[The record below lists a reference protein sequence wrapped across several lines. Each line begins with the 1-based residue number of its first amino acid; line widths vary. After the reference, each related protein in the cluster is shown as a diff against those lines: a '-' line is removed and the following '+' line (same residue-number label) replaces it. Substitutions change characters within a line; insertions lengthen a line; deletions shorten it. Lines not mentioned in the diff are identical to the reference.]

1 MKTFLRIA
9 CVQLFICLT
18 IGAIAQT
25 TLPYTTSGTFTWSP
39 PAGVTSVTLQMWGA
53 GGYGI
58 WGSFSGGG
66 GAFVQTSSIPV
77 VYGTTY
83 NIVVG
88 SGFGSSAASS
98 FGPVGG
104 STIISAQ
111 GGSTNSTAGGAAS
124 TGPYV
129 LTSYPGGNGAFPADY
144 FSPAGGGAGAGTC
157 GAGASGSQSGY
168 GAGSCGGGSG
178 GDLNGTGVG
187 GAPGGGGAC
196 IFGNNNTV
204 GGNGEILLTYSCN
217 VGNTGQIGNAHAIT
231 YPPEVIPDNITS
243 TIDPQLASGVSITW
257 QQSTDNINFI
267 ATQTANTTTTYRF
280 DQDNL
285 QTTTYYRRGNNACL
299 TAGTFGN
306 WSNTVQIKVMAFAN
320 GRNGGVTGLI
330 KTKSGSPI
338 KDRKIFVQ
346 ALTPLKGRSAN
357 YLDSAFSDQQG
368 KFSVDSIFYGDKNN
382 GDSATVRFKVY
393 PDTAQGHKY
402 SPVSAEIS
410 LNTIHP
416 TYDLSSAPF
425 SDITV
430 FAVTGQVTQ
439 VCKGCLDSNGIVKD
453 ITGALD
459 SVLVKGVGKSGN
471 LLDKDS
477 TRTGYINSEYGRYAL
492 TFPDAD
498 QYTVTPSFRNHKF
511 VPKDSVF
518 TVNSDVSNI
527 NFNDTTTHVITGFFG
542 AGCGDVI
549 GTAVLEFDDSLPVGF
564 DGKVRA
570 SVFRKKVT
578 TKANGKFSISLPARA
593 FKVKILSVTVN
604 DPYDASTTQ
613 AAIKSFFKAL
623 PADSIYR
630 DISTH
635 DTTLNLVYQ
644 RPPQMRV
651 SGLIDSSIIQNCS
664 AFNKFAIWPQEEIRP
679 VTFNVYQGPISRG
692 CSFDKGKVYL
702 TTDISNMM
710 GKLDKDT
717 IPVVNGK
724 GIINLRALQPN
735 PLKDGDGNYA
745 KYFSAKYIDPAG
757 RAISTDTAKPALPI
771 IVVTGVAIDTSAKT
785 FLTVTPQ
792 IPLLVLH
799 DPPGN
804 QSFSTYAKSV
814 SSEQAI
820 SFQAENALSTGGWI
834 DVKLGLDVILGIF
847 LEEEDKFWADIKAS
861 VDITNTENN
870 TKESVIKT
878 TTTSTFS
885 TSNDPGYVGP
895 DDDLFYGAA
904 MNMKY
909 SEGTEVD
916 WDSLNCAFSSKPVLI
931 FAPEGIKTSFVY
943 TLAEIRDQQIP
954 KLQLAAQAKPD
965 SASFFNNQIQVWQQV
980 LDNNELN
987 KQKAAIDSNLS
998 FVSGNAI
1005 SSSTTASASS
1015 TNTYEFNME
1024 IDTKLATEVGFEIAG
1039 TGVSGG
1045 FDVGFK
1051 MTTGESTTTTNTVET
1066 TIGYTL
1072 QDNNTGGLFSVNVKK
1087 DPVYGTPM
1095 FETVAGES
1103 SCPHEEGTVALD
1115 NTVITT
1121 KTPTLT
1127 NVKLD
1132 SANFTVHLGNLS
1144 IDPNPR
1150 TYLMFLDA
1158 SSNPDGASVSI
1169 NGFTD
1174 PTGVPLP
1181 IKHGENQQAT
1191 ITVRRNSAGGV
1202 YNYDNLHLILSD
1214 PCFPPTVQQF
1224 LLFPHQYSDI
1234 YLSADF
1240 TSPVSGVTMVSPVN
1254 NWVANIASN
1263 NSITVTFNGYDTS
1276 KLSSIAFQYNV
1287 PGQNT
1292 WKTVTSISKK
1302 KLGKT
1307 STMYTWNIT
1316 NIADGPYNLR
1326 LMVKDKFGNT
1336 VYSQVATGI
1345 IDRKAPEIFGVPRPV
1360 SGVYKAGTQIAF
1372 SYTKAITNT
1381 NLRNSMVDFKDM
1393 TTGTPVPFRLSAFL
1407 NRVIITPLVSI
1418 LPNKGHVFRVITDSV
1433 TDLYGNVKTRPDT
1446 LLFKVGTTIFSTTPD
1461 ALNVTTN
1468 PASIYEDSKASIK
1481 LRFTRNSPATDALV
1495 IYYNLAGNGMYNKD
1509 YTVSYNNGQTS
1520 ATGINGDEGMIV
1532 LPKDSSGTS
1541 LYIHPINDSILAPD
1555 KILTITLS
1563 EGGGYSIGS
1572 NYTVA
1577 DTILNHNT
1585 AKPVITAN
1593 KGTTLCSG
1601 DSVTLSTS
1609 NKINGESVKSYL
1621 WSTGAKTQSI
1631 TIKTSGSY
1639 TVSVTDKNGLTGYSA
1654 PRVVTI
1660 TCSAPTGLA
1669 VNVVNK
1675 SKAYLS
1681 WNSVT
1686 CAKKY
1691 VARYRTVGQS
1701 KWITDTLSATKDTIT
1716 GLKANTTYEWQV
1728 QSICQYPVIIAS
1740 SYAAGANFTTPV
1752 SLTDIAVSSTPD
1764 YTKAA
1769 AGDGFSAAIY
1779 PNPAITSANLE
1790 VKGTKGAYN
1799 VMLTNMQGIVLW
1811 KAEGLTG
1818 SSVKIPLNSFAQGV
1832 YMVLVSDQT
1841 HTGKLKLVKQ

>member
-1 MKTFLRIA
+1 MKTFLRIVFA
-9 CVQLFICLT
+9 QLFICLT
-18 IGAIAQT
+18 ISAFTQT
-25 TLPYTTSGTFTWSP
+25 TLTYTTSGTVTWSP

-53 GGYGI
+53 GGYGYF
-58 WGSFSGGG
+58 GSFSGGG
-66 GAFVQTSSIPV
+66 GAFLQTTSIPV

-88 SGFGSSAASS
+88 SGFGSAAASS

-104 STIISAQ
+104 SIIVSAQ

-129 LTSYPGGNGAFPADY
+129 LTSYRGGNGAYPADY

-157 GAGASGSQSGY
+157 AAGADGSASSGGAGN
-168 GAGSCGGGSG
+168 CGGGSG
-178 GDLNGTGVG
+178 GDPNGNGAG

-204 GGNGEILLTYSCN
+204 GGNGKVLLTYTCN
-217 VGNTGQIGNAHAIT
+217 VGTTGQIANGHTVT
-231 YPPEVIPDNITS
+231 YPPEITPDNVTS
-243 TIDPQLASGVSITW
+243 IIDPSLETGVSVTW
-257 QQSTDNINFI
+257 QQSTDNVNF
-267 ATQTANTTTTYRF
+267 ATTKTPNSSNTYRF
-280 DQDNL
+280 DQDSL

-306 WSNTVQIKVMAFAN
+306 WSNTVQIQLMTFAN
-320 GRNGGVTGLI
+320 GRNGGVTGFI
-330 KTKSGSPI
+330 KTKNGSPI

-346 ALTPLKGRSAN
+346 ALTPLKGRSAT

-368 KFSVDSIFYGDKNN
+368 KFTVDSIFYGDKNT

-402 SPVSAEIS
+402 SPASAEIS
-410 LNTIHP
+410 LNTLHP
-416 TYDLSSAPF
+416 IYDLSSVPF

-430 FAVTGQVTQ
+430 FAVTGQVIQ
-439 VCKGCLDSNGIVKD
+439 VCKGCLDNNGIIND
-453 ITGALD
+453 IIGPLD
-459 SVLVKGVGKSGN
+459 SVGIKGVGNNNS

-477 TRTGYINSEYGRYAL
+477 TVTGYINSQYGRYAL

-498 QYTVTPSFRNHKF
+498 QYTVTPSFLNHKF
-511 VPKDSVF
+511 VPKDSIF
-518 TVNSDVSNI
+518 TVNGDVSNI
-527 NFNDTTTHVITGFFG
+527 NFNDTTTHVISGFYG
-542 AGCGDVI
+542 AGCNDVI
-549 GTAVLEFDDSLPVGF
+549 GTAVLEFDDVLPKGI
-564 DGKVRA
+564 DGNARP
-570 SVFRKKVT
+570 SIFRKQVT
-578 TKANGKFSISLPARA
+578 TDKKGHYSIRLPA
-593 FKVKILSVTVN
+593 KKYTVKIIRVSVKDN
-604 DPYDASTTQ
+604 LDPSTT
-613 AAIKSFFKAL
+613 ASSVKSFFKAL
-623 PADSIYR
+623 PVDSVYR

-644 RPPQMRV
+644 RPPQIIV

-679 VTFNVYQGPISRG
+679 ITFNVYQGPISRG
-692 CSFDKGKVYL
+692 CAFDKGKVYL
-702 TTDISNMM
+702 TTDVSNMM

-717 IPVVNGK
+717 IPVVSGK
-724 GIINLRALQPN
+724 GIINLHALQPN
-735 PLKDGDGNYA
+735 PLKDGSGNYA

-757 RAISTDTAKPALPI
+757 RAISTDTSKPALPI

-792 IPLLVLH
+792 VPLLVLH

-909 SEGTEVD
+909 SEGTEID
-916 WDSLNCAFSSKPVLI
+916 WDSLNCSFSQKPVLI

-954 KLQLAAQAKPD
+954 KLQLAALAKPD
-965 SASFFNNQIQVWQQV
+965 SASFFNNQIKVWQQV

-987 KQKAAIDSNLS
+987 KQKAPIDSNLS
-998 FVSGNAI
+998 FASGNAI

-1039 TGVSGG
+1039 TGLSGG

-1066 TIGYTL
+1066 TTGYTL

-1087 DPVYGTPM
+1087 DPIYGTPM
-1095 FETVAGES
+1095 FETIAGES
-1103 SCPHEEGTVALD
+1103 SCPHEQGTVALD

-1127 NVKLD
+1127 NVKSD
-1132 SANFTVHLGNLS
+1132 SANFTVYLGNLS

-1158 SSNPDGASVSI
+1158 SSNPDGAAVSI
-1169 NGFTD
+1169 NGFSD
-1174 PTGVPLP
+1174 PAGVPLP

-1240 TSPVSGVTMVSPVN
+1240 ASPVSGVTWVSPAN

-1292 WKTVTSISKK
+1292 WKTVTSFAKSK
-1302 KLGKT
+1302 LTTTSKT
-1307 STMYTWNIT
+1307 YIWNIT

-1336 VYSQVATGI
+1336 VYSLVTPGV
-1345 IDRKAPEIFGVPRPV
+1345 IDRKAPALFGTPKPV
-1360 SGVYKAGTQIAF
+1360 SGIYSAGTQISF
-1372 SYTKAITNT
+1372 SYTKTIINT
-1381 NLRNSMVDFKDM
+1381 NLKNSMVDFRDM
-1393 TTGTPVPFRLSAFL
+1393 TTGTPVPFRLSAFN
-1407 NRVIITPLVSI
+1407 NRLIVTPIISI
-1418 LPNKGHVFRVITDSV
+1418 LPNNGHVFRVIADSV
-1433 TDLYGNVKTRPDT
+1433 TDLYGNVKIRPDT
-1446 LLFKVGTTIFSTTPD
+1446 LVFKVGSTSFSTASD
-1461 ALNVTTN
+1461 ALNVTPTL
-1468 PASIYEDSKASIK
+1468 ASIYEDSKATIK

-1495 IYYNLAGNGMYNKD
+1495 IYYNLAGNAVYNKD

-1541 LYIHPINDSILAPD
+1541 LYIHPINDSILSPD

-1572 NYTVA
+1572 KYNST

-1585 AKPVITAN
+1585 IKPVITAN
-1593 KGTTLCSG
+1593 KSTTLCSG
-1601 DSVTLSTS
+1601 DSVTLSTA
-1609 NKINGESVKSYL
+1609 NKINNVSVKSYL

-1631 TIKTSGSY
+1631 TVKTSGSY
-1639 TVSVTDKNGLTGYSA
+1639 TVKVTDNNGLTGYSA
-1654 PRVVTI
+1654 PTTVTI
-1660 TCSAPTGLA
+1660 SCGSPVNLKTNVLSTTSAILKWD
-1669 VNVVNK
+1669 V
-1675 SKAYLS
+1675 L
-1681 WNSVT
+1681 T

-1691 VARYRTVGQS
+1691 TIKYRKVGTTTW
-1701 KWITDTLSATKDTIT
+1701 KNDTLNNNVDTLK
-1716 GLKANTTYEWQV
+1716 GLTANTAYEWKV
-1728 QSICQYPVIIAS
+1728 ASICQYPSIIISA
-1740 SYAAGANFTTPV
+1740 YATGSNFTTLAAFGEITV
-1752 SLTDIAVSSTPD
+1752 TSTDDYSS
-1764 YTKAA
+1764 AS
-1769 AGDGFSAAIY
+1769 AGDGFSASIF
-1779 PNPAITSANLE
+1779 PNPASTMANIE
-1790 VKGTKGAYN
+1790 VKGANGTYD
-1799 VMLTNMQGIVLW
+1799 VIITNLQGVILW
-1811 KAEGLTG
+1811 KAKGLKDNTTK
-1818 SSVKIPLNSFAQGV
+1818 VPLTNIAQGIYIV
-1832 YMVLVSDQT
+1832 TVTDHLHKGT
-1841 HTGKLKLVKQ
+1841 LKLIKQ